1 VLQTCRDKRT
11 LHHHCG
17 QVTWEVGY
25 VEERTTD
32 DQHVNHD
39 TQATEEGNPD
49 TPAGAIAV
57 TLFLAATIL
66 VFWFGMF
73 FLNLARSG

>member
-1 VLQTCRDKRT
+1 M
-11 LHHHCG
+11 
-17 QVTWEVGY
+17 
-25 VEERTTD
+25 EERTTD